1 MSDHLHPWA
10 AIAHE
15 DAPAEP
21 ALAAQPAAAAP
32 KPVRPKAEPKADASI
47 PIAMALMVP
56 PDLAAAIT
64 SLVET
69 QAALTKRLGDLVDG
83 IGKMLAAN
91 ATPPPADTEP
101 PLNG

>member
-10 AIAHE
+10 AVHHE
-15 DAPAEP
+15 DAPHDPQPAAEP
-21 ALAAQPAAAAP
+21 APAP
-32 KPVRPKAEPKADASI
+32 KPAKPKADAKAGTQI

-69 QAALTKRLGDLVDG
+69 QAALTAQ
-83 IGKMLAAN
+83 IGKLVESIGKLIGAN
-91 ATPPPADTEP
+91 SRSDAPGDNSST
-101 PLNG
+101 